1 MPWIYDH
8 RVQSDIIYPGAGLI
22 CMVIQAINQMAVDAE
37 INPCGYMLEDI
48 EILKALVVPHTPM
61 GIEVQLALKSYA
73 ERNPG

>member
-1 MPWIYDH
+1 
-8 RVQSDIIYPGAGLI
+8 
-22 CMVIQAINQMAVDAE
+22 MVIQAINQMAVDAE